1 MPRMPILNSVERE
14 AFDSPPVFTSAQRKQ
29 YFNCP
34 SPVRRMAASLRH
46 PPHRLGLLL
55 SAGYF
60 KAAKRFFPPS
70 AFHPR
75 DIDYVARLLEPTA
88 PTVGAV
94 EYHPRTHQRHQTSI
108 RAFYGFRVFTSDASR
123 LLLKDIASMVQSHVK
138 PKVIFWRCVDLLVR
152 ERIEVPGY
160 TRLTKLIRGAINR
173 HSHDLAAILEDALT
187 RDVRA
192 LLDQLLTQ
200 EPVGGMATP
209 GKTSAYKLTL
219 MKQLSQSTKPSKVK
233 ERVADWDVVRDLYHH
248 LTPALHAVALK
259 PGGIVYYARIVLQS
273 EIFQLRVGTTSI
285 AICISSPLLRITII
299 GFRTTWSTPCSPAC
313 GTFST
318 EPSVRIRNSVTLSGS
333 SVTVFCKRWSGS
345 WSAG

>member
-14 AFDSPPVFTSAQRKQ
+14 AFDSPPVFTNAQRKQ
-29 YFNCP
+29 YFDCP

-46 PPHRLGLLL
+46 PTHRLGLLL

-75 DIDYVARLLEPTA
+75 DIDYVARQLEPTA

-94 EYHPRTHQRHQTSI
+94 EYHPRTYQRHQASI
-108 RAFYGFRVFTSDASR
+108 RAFYGFRVFTPDASR

-152 ERIEVPGY
+152 DRIEVPGY
-160 TRLTKLIRGAINR
+160 TRLTKLILGAINR
-173 HSHDLAAILEDALT
+173 RSHDLATILEDALT
-187 RDVRA
+187 RDVRV

-200 EPVGGMATP
+200 EPVEGTATP

-219 MKQLSQSTKPSKVK
+219 IKTLSQSSKPSKVK

-273 EIFQLRVGTTSI
+273 EIFQLTRRNDPDRYLHLI
-285 AICISSPLLRITII
+285 AFIAHHYYRLQDNLVDTLLA
-299 GFRTTWSTPCSPAC
+299 SL
-313 GTFST
+313 
-318 EPSVRIRNSVTLSGS
+318 RNFQHRALRAH
-333 SVTVFCKRWSGS
+333 K
-345 WSAG
+345 